1 VERNNVIKNKY
12 QRTLSDA
19 YQNVEDVS
27 DKRIVCSKCGQTKTQ
42 MFVCGKCLEIYESNH
57 ELEIKQFL
65 KRIKE
70 LEDLLDIKN
79 DERWT

>member
-1 VERNNVIKNKY
+1 MITNKY

-19 YQNVEDVS
+19 YQNAEEVS
-27 DKRIVCSKCGQTKTQ
+27 DKRIVCSKCGQVKTQ
-42 MFVCGKCLEIYESNH
+42 MFVCGRCLEIYESNK
-57 ELEIKQFL
+57 ELKVKELL

-70 LEDLLDIKN
+70 LEDLLNIKN